1 MPTDFLCRIDK
12 ADFPLTVEEFADV
25 NRVAA
30 LRAAGL
36 VEAETVDAVDG
47 DREAACAIVLRM
59 TPEGHAALAANVPP
73 DL

>member
-1 MPTDFLCRIDK
+1 MPTDFFCRIEK

-25 NRVAA
+25 NGVAV

-36 VEAETVDAVDG
+36 VEAETVEAVDG
-47 DREAACAIVLRM
+47 DPEAACAIVLRM
-59 TPEGHAALAANVPP
+59 TPEGHAALAGNVPP

>member
-1 MPTDFLCRIDK
+1 MPTDFFRRIEK
-12 ADFPLTVEEFADV
+12 ADFPLTIEEFADV

-47 DREAACAIVLRM
+47 DPEAACAIVLRM